1 MEASPV
7 RTDTD
12 ASPRHRQLE
21 DTLDRIG
28 VTGAHRQIGAMVLL
42 GVFFDAL
49 EQNAVGLV
57 GPVLQESWGTTA
69 AELGF
74 LNTVTFTA
82 AALGRLTT
90 GIIGDKLG
98 RRTMLTV
105 NLLLFSLGAL
115 ICAFAP
121 VYTVVA
127 IGRFVVGF
135 GLGGEIAIAVT
146 MMSEFFAARHRG
158 SAVGI
163 INVTAGGLGNML
175 APGFG
180 VAVFTVFSGPDR
192 WRWLFGMLAVP
203 ALLVL
208 FYRRFVPETPRYLL
222 SRGKVDE
229 ANLVLNRLA
238 SGRLR
243 GKLEQPQRFIT
254 AVESGERVE
263 PERNRLRDVFAG
275 ALGRR
280 TLSLGVA
287 VCMSY
292 GAQISVLSL
301 MPTILV
307 AQGYSITKSLLFT
320 LIMQSGSLL
329 GALAASTAARYIPR
343 KVVLTVAAGL
353 GCAAAFC
360 FGFLASGVVLVLVF
374 GAAFNCCVIMLNTTI
389 WIFAPEQFPTRVR
402 AFGTSIILA
411 LGSLAGGLTPIL
423 AGAAFDWYGV
433 AGMFTLLGVLFVGL
447 AISVQFPPETFG
459 RSMEETAENQQEA
472 EKGYRRPPISAA
484 GSASPAADTSAATPA
499 AADTPAPDTGEEDGK

>member
-1 MEASPV
+1 MEAPPV
-7 RTDTD
+7 GTKTD

-57 GPVLQESWGTTA
+57 GPVLQESWGTSA

-74 LNTVTFTA
+74 LNTITFTA

-98 RRTMLTV
+98 RRAMLTV

-121 VYTVVA
+121 VYGVVA
-127 IGRFVVGF
+127 IGRFIVGF

-158 SAVGI
+158 TAVGI

-175 APGFG
+175 APAFG
-180 VAVFTVFSGPDR
+180 VLVFTMFSGPDR
-192 WRWLFGMLAVP
+192 WRWLFGLLAVP

-238 SGRLR
+238 SGKLR
-243 GKLEQPQRFIT
+243 GEFGEPKQFIT
-254 AVESGERVE
+254 AVDSGERIV

-275 ALGRR
+275 VLRRR

-292 GAQISVLSL
+292 GAQISILSL

-307 AQGYSITKSLLFT
+307 AQGHSITKSLVFT
-320 LIMQSGSLL
+320 LVMQSGSLV
-329 GALAASTAARYIPR
+329 GALVASTAARYVRR
-343 KVVLTVAAGL
+343 KVVLTVAAAL
-353 GCAAAFC
+353 GCAAAFS
-360 FGFLASGVVLVLVF
+360 FGFLATDVALILIL
-374 GAAFNCCVIMLNTTI
+374 GAAVNCCIITLNTTI

-411 LGSLAGGLTPIL
+411 LGSLAGGLTPLL
-423 AGAAFDWYGV
+423 AGAAFDSYGM
-433 AGMFTLLGVLFVGL
+433 AGMFTLLGTLFVGL
-447 AISVQFPPETFG
+447 AIAVQIPPETFG
-459 RSMEETAENQQEA
+459 KSMEEVPAKTSA
-472 EKGYRRPPISAA
+472 RPEHGDTA
-484 GSASPAADTSAATPA
+484 GSEADTTPTGAADGTS
-499 AADTPAPDTGEEDGK
+499 ESGK

>member
-1 MEASPV
+1 MEALPT
-7 RTDTD
+7 RTAPAD

-21 DTLDRIG
+21 DSLDRIG
-28 VTGAHRQIGAMVLL
+28 VTGAHKQIGAMVLL

-69 AELGF
+69 AELGL

-82 AALGRLTT
+82 AALGRLAT
-90 GIIGDKLG
+90 GVIGDKIG

-121 VYTVVA
+121 VYAVVA
-127 IGRFVVGF
+127 IGRFIVGF

-146 MMSEFFAARHRG
+146 MMSEFFATRHRG
-158 SAVGI
+158 TAVGI

-180 VAVFTVFSGPDR
+180 VLVFTVFTGPDR
-192 WRWLFGMLAVP
+192 WRWLFGLLAVP

-208 FYRRFVPETPRYLL
+208 FYRRFVPETPRFLL
-222 SRGKVDE
+222 SRGRVDE
-229 ANLVLNRLA
+229 ANDVLNRLA

-243 GKLEQPQRFIT
+243 GPLPEHRRFIT
-254 AVESGERVE
+254 AADSGEPVV
-263 PERNRLRDVFAG
+263 PERNRLRDVFSG

-280 TLSLGVA
+280 TLFLGAA

-307 AQGYSITKSLLFT
+307 AQGHSITTSLLFT
-320 LIMQSGSLL
+320 LVMQSGSLL
-329 GALAASTAARYIPR
+329 GALAASAAARYLPR
-343 KVVLTVAAGL
+343 KAVLTVAAAL

-360 FGFLASGVVLVLVF
+360 FGFLADGVLLILLF
-374 GAAFNCCVIMLNTTI
+374 GAAFNFCVIMLNTTI

-423 AGAAFDWYGV
+423 AGAAFDRYGV
-433 AGMFTLLGVLFVGL
+433 AGMFTLLGALFVGL
-447 AISVQFPPETFG
+447 AVFVQFPPETFG
-459 RSMEETAENQQEA
+459 RSMEGEEPADTMGKETAA
-472 EKGYRRPPISAA
+472 
-484 GSASPAADTSAATPA
+484 
-499 AADTPAPDTGEEDGK
+499 

>member
-1 MEASPV
+1 MEAPPAKAAV
-7 RTDTD
+7 DT
-12 ASPRHRQLE
+12 SPRHRQLE
-21 DTLDRIG
+21 NTLDRIG

-74 LNTVTFTA
+74 LNTITFTA

-90 GIIGDKLG
+90 GIIGDKMG

-121 VYTVVA
+121 VYAVVA
-127 IGRFVVGF
+127 IGRFIVGF

-158 SAVGI
+158 TAVGI

-180 VAVFTVFSGPDR
+180 VLVFTVFSGPDR
-192 WRWLFGMLAVP
+192 WRWLFGLLALP

-229 ANLVLNRLA
+229 ANQVLNRLA
-238 SGRLR
+238 SGKLR
-243 GKLEQPQRFIT
+243 GEIEAPQQFIT
-254 AVESGERVE
+254 AVESGEKVVA
-263 PERNRLRDVFAG
+263 ERNRLRDVFAG
-275 ALGRR
+275 VLRRR

-292 GAQISVLSL
+292 GAQISILSL

-307 AQGYSITKSLLFT
+307 AQGHSITKSLVFT
-320 LIMQSGSLL
+320 LVMQSGSLL
-329 GALAASTAARYIPR
+329 GALIASTAARYIPR
-343 KVVLTVAAGL
+343 KLVLTVAAGL
-353 GCAAAFC
+353 GCASAFC
-360 FGFLASGVVLVLVF
+360 FGFLASNVALILIL
-374 GAAFNCCVIMLNTTI
+374 GAAVNCCIITLNTTI

-411 LGSLAGGLTPIL
+411 LGSLAGGLTPML
-423 AGAAFDWYGV
+423 AGAAFDAYGI

-447 AISVQFPPETFG
+447 AVSVQFPPETFG
-459 RSMEETAENQQEA
+459 KSMEETPDERADESARGAGDGPARKSGDESAE
-472 EKGYRRPPISAA
+472 SA
-484 GSASPAADTSAATPA
+484 
-499 AADTPAPDTGEEDGK
+499 K

>member
-1 MEASPV
+1 MEAPPV
-7 RTDTD
+7 NRAQD

-28 VTGAHRQIGAMVLL
+28 VTGAHKQIGAMVLL

-74 LNTVTFTA
+74 LNTITFTA

-90 GIIGDKLG
+90 GIIGDKTG
-98 RRTMLTV
+98 RRAMLTV

-121 VYTVVA
+121 NYAVVA
-127 IGRFVVGF
+127 LGRFIVGF

-158 SAVGI
+158 TAVGI

-180 VAVFTVFSGPDR
+180 VLVFTFVSGPDR
-192 WRWLFGMLAVP
+192 WRWLFGLLAVP

-208 FYRRFVPETPRYLL
+208 FYRRYVPETPRYLL
-222 SRGKVDE
+222 SRGKVGE
-229 ANLVLNRLA
+229 ANQVLNRLA

-243 GKLEQPQRFIT
+243 GRLDKPEQYID
-254 AVESGERVE
+254 AVESGEQVM

-275 ALGRR
+275 ALRRR

-292 GAQISVLSL
+292 GAQISILSL

-307 AQGYSITKSLLFT
+307 AQGHSITKSLVFT
-320 LIMQSGSLL
+320 LVMQSGSLL
-329 GALAASTAARYIPR
+329 GALIASTAARYVPR
-343 KVVLTVAAGL
+343 KLVLTITAGL
-353 GCAAAFC
+353 ACAAAFA
-360 FGFLASGVVLVLVF
+360 FGFLATNVALILILGALV
-374 GAAFNCCVIMLNTTI
+374 NCCIITLNTTI

-411 LGSLAGGLTPIL
+411 LGSLAGGLTPIF
-423 AGAAFDWYGV
+423 AGAAFDAYGI

-447 AISVQFPPETFG
+447 AVSVQFPPETFG
-459 RSMEETAENQQEA
+459 KSMEESGEEPG
-472 EKGYRRPPISAA
+472 EKAWE
-484 GSASPAADTSAATPA
+484 TPA
-499 AADTPAPDTGEEDGK
+499 DAETPTDTESSK

>member
-1 MEASPV
+1 MEAPPLKTTV
-7 RTDTD
+7 D

-74 LNTVTFTA
+74 LNTITFTA

-90 GIIGDKLG
+90 GIIGDKMG

-121 VYTVVA
+121 VYAVVA
-127 IGRFVVGF
+127 VGRFIVGF

-158 SAVGI
+158 TAVGI

-180 VAVFTVFSGPDR
+180 VLVFTFFSGPDR

-208 FYRRFVPETPRYLL
+208 FYRRYVPETPRYLL

-229 ANLVLNRLA
+229 ANLVLNKLA

-243 GKLEQPQRFIT
+243 GRQEKPQQFIT
-254 AVESGERVE
+254 AVESGEKVVA
-263 PERNRLRDVFAG
+263 ERNRLRDVFMG
-275 ALGRR
+275 TLRRR

-292 GAQISVLSL
+292 GAQISILSL

-307 AQGYSITKSLLFT
+307 AQGHSITKSLLFT
-320 LIMQSGSLL
+320 LVMQAGSLV
-329 GALAASTAARYIPR
+329 GALVASTAARYVPR
-343 KVVLTVAAGL
+343 KAVLTVAAGL

-360 FGFLASGVVLVLVF
+360 FGFLANGVALILIL
-374 GAAFNCCVIMLNTTI
+374 GATVNCCIITLNTTI

-411 LGSLAGGLTPIL
+411 LGSLAGGLTPML
-423 AGAAFDWYGV
+423 AGAAFDAYGM
-433 AGMFTLLGVLFVGL
+433 AGMFTLIGMLFVGL
-447 AISVQFPPETFG
+447 AVSVQFPPETFG
-459 RSMEETAENQQEA
+459 RSMEETAEESATEPA
-472 EKGYRRPPISAA
+472 EESVTEPA
-484 GSASPAADTSAATPA
+484 GQPADDT
-499 AADTPAPDTGEEDGK
+499 TGSIR